1 MEKVIAMDTIL
12 FNSLLETGVR
22 AVVFLN
28 QAHPMAF
35 DLIEMTWLDYLIVH
49 TGDIGGPDS
58 IHPDLPYRSGELL
71 VRRTLIKDALDLM
84 RRLHLITL
92 LSNEKG
98 IQYVATE
105 QSYPFIK
112 LLETSYNKRLIMA
125 SDWLVQY
132 ILINGLEKIHELITN
147 QIGKWNIEF
156 QTQN

>member
-1 MEKVIAMDTIL
+1 MDTIL